1 MPVNAADTAFILI
14 ATALV
19 LFMSRPRLAMFYG
32 GLVLVCLRTVAATW
46 VLIKLCAR
54 ITPLRVDA
62 ETEASGLD
70 LSTHGES
77 AYEMNS

>member
-32 GLVLVCLRTVAATW
+32 GLVLVCLWTLAATW

-62 ETEASGLD
+62 ETEANGLD
-70 LSTHGES
+70 LSAHGES